1 MMYPQFP
8 RIRYVS
14 QVSFVG
20 GQFAISIHQII
31 HGFTPPPV
39 QKQYVIKGMGGR
51 ISVAKEAS
59 CIGLALVQG
68 CELARQLVE
77 C

>member
-1 MMYPQFP
+1 MYPQFP

-14 QVSFVG
+14 QVSGSFVS

-39 QKQYVIKGMGGR
+39 QNQYVIQGMGGHL
-51 ISVAKEAS
+51 SVAEDAS
-59 CIGLALVQG
+59 CIGLA
-68 CELARQLVE
+68 
-77 C
+77 